1 MRALIV
7 EPQGDRGTLTATRA
21 LTEAGWQVGVAS
33 SAERTLAGRSRFAS
47 RCHRIGPAQEGV
59 DEFVAGLNRAIDECG
74 YEIVFCGAGDAEVT
88 ALSMRRDEIAAT
100 VPYPPHE
107 TVLRALDKLE
117 LARAAERAGLGT
129 PVTVEATAD
138 QLERWEPPMVVKPR
152 LHAPL
157 AGDGGPS
164 RLEATITADRRTAS
178 ERARKIRELGGVP
191 LLQEQLSGE
200 LMAFVIV
207 ADRESRVVARCQQI
221 VEATWPPG
229 AGVSSRART
238 TAIDEDLAERVAALV
253 RELGWFGIADI
264 QFMRTGDGEPQVI
277 DLNGRFYG
285 SLALA
290 VGAGANLPA
299 VWAALATG
307 REPAST
313 ADAAPGVRY
322 QWLEG
327 DLRRA
332 LSERRGGRV
341 RDLADCLRYARGA
354 THSVFKVTDPG
365 PGMSAVAS
373 LASRGARRAATG
385 SG

>member
-1 MRALIV
+1 
-7 EPQGDRGTLTATRA
+7 
-21 LTEAGWQVGVAS
+21 
-33 SAERTLAGRSRFAS
+33 
-47 RCHRIGPAQEGV
+47 
-59 DEFVAGLNRAIDECG
+59 
-74 YEIVFCGAGDAEVT
+74 
-88 ALSMRRDEIAAT
+88 MRRDEIAAT

-117 LARAAERAGLGT
+117 LAGAAERAGLGT
-129 PVTVEATAD
+129 PVTVEATVD
-138 QLERWEPPMVVKPR
+138 QLERWPPPMVVKPR

-164 RLEATITADRRTAS
+164 RFEATITADRRTAS
-178 ERARKIRELGGVP
+178 ERARKIRELGGTP
-191 LLQEQLSGE
+191 LLQEHLSGE

-253 RELGWFGIADI
+253 RE
-264 QFMRTGDGEPQVI
+264 
-277 DLNGRFYG
+277 
-285 SLALA
+285 
-290 VGAGANLPA
+290 
-299 VWAALATG
+299 
-307 REPAST
+307 
-313 ADAAPGVRY
+313 
-322 QWLEG
+322 
-327 DLRRA
+327 A

-373 LASRGARRAATG
+373 LASRGARRATTG